1 LDALKRGR
9 AQVEQLAA
17 AVAELR
23 QQQVEAYEAW
33 AAPQGLLGPPS
44 PSGGLV
50 SSEFLR
56 PL

>member
-1 LDALKRGR
+1 MDALKRGR